1 MSKRRKNPSRGGVD
15 VPAAHELFL
24 FAVNEADL
32 YRQQITPIVL
42 NLRKKIKKGVYDPA
56 LALKLWRYAAD
67 TAAKWYTFEFGDRTG
82 TRKYSQKGYGIFNV
96 PTRLETA
103 KQMQD
108 HYDSEVFEGS
118 KTNPRK
124 RRKNPRQLS
133 VPKQHQLKI
142 AVQTLKYSDAG
153 ARIMGGMTK
162 AEAFNFLQHHA
173 PHKLA
178 QLKKAGYLKN
188 PLKKGYSRKTVRK
201 NIRHL
206 KRKGRRTKQAVA
218 ASLNQAR
225 RTFKQRYPGRPL
237 PGFLRRKKNPHA
249 TIRYRGK
256 KPRKIIIQRKLR
268 QYAHG
273 AVRSGFAKFFVQVK
287 RGTKWI
293 SLGAFGTKPVAVN
306 YGKLLAESHPR
317 RVFRIFW

>member
-1 MSKRRKNPSRGGVD
+1 MKRKNPETRLTQFSPGDKVTG
-15 VPAAHELFL
+15 HELYL
-24 FAVNEADL
+24 FAVNDGNL
-32 YRQQITPIVL
+32 YRQRIAPIIK
-42 NLRKKIKKGVYDPA
+42 NLQRKIKKDIYDPT
-56 LALKLWRYAAD
+56 LALKLWKYAAD
-67 TAAKWYTFEFGDRTG
+67 DAAQRYTKEYGTG
-82 TRKYSQKGYGIFNV
+82 KGYGIFT
-96 PTRLETA
+96 PTVRRYTALEL
-103 KQMQD
+103 QNYYEEELRQ
-108 HYDSEVFEGS
+108 
-118 KTNPRK
+118 TNPRK

-142 AVQTLKYSDAG
+142 AFQTLKYSDAG

-162 AEAFNFLQHHA
+162 AEAFNFLQRHA

-188 PLKKGYSRKTVRK
+188 PLKKGYSRKTVGK

-206 KRKGRRTKQAVA
+206 KRKGR
-218 ASLNQAR
+218 
-225 RTFKQRYPGRPL
+225 RPL
-237 PGFLRRKKNPHA
+237 PGFLRRKKNPHS

-306 YGKLLAESHPR
+306 YGKLLAESHPK